1 MEQHSPSSGAQ
12 RSESAPSNRMG
23 QANEHKSKSETTGQ
37 APSNQP
43 SQSTQSGSKQDKL
56 NSKSEKNEKN
66 ATEKSE
72 QRGRSTT
79 GQASEKS
86 EHRGDKSEQRGRSTT
101 GQAPENRNNMEN
113 KAGQNNNMEKGRSG
127 QSGTM
132 ENRSTTQGGTHE
144 GTVQGR
150 SSSSSSVNL
159 TSEQKTKIHSVIIA
173 DRSAPRVAHVDF
185 DVRVGTVVPRGK
197 VKLAPLP
204 SSIVEIE
211 PAWRGFEYFLVG
223 DEIVVVDPNTF
234 DIVAVI
240 PA

>member
-1 MEQHSPSSGAQ
+1 V
-12 RSESAPSNRMG
+12 
-23 QANEHKSKSETTGQ
+23 
-37 APSNQP
+37 
-43 SQSTQSGSKQDKL
+43 
-56 NSKSEKNEKN
+56 
-66 ATEKSE
+66 
-72 QRGRSTT
+72 
-79 GQASEKS
+79 
-86 EHRGDKSEQRGRSTT
+86 
-101 GQAPENRNNMEN
+101 EN